1 MKINDIRWVRRPS
14 MKMFTPVV
22 VIDGFEIK
30 WDERVHAWE
39 IATKVEKF
47 GMWAFRIGRVVNG
60 QIFVTEMVNG
70 LEAATDELS
79 LRAAAALMKLRDQ
92 GVDLGE
98 WEQNQIIVS
107 EEKNNPEPRM
117 TKEKFLQPTTKSAL
131 QEPKNPKGFVM
142 KVTTKPVRDLDP
154 DTLQA
159 LIDDGFN
166 YITTKFN
173 EELAE
178 ISMIRGNTVD
188 VQFPNAAYATPIR
201 VDSIRAVHKPDEEVS
216 V

>member
-1 MKINDIRWVRRPS
+1 
-14 MKMFTPVV
+14 
-22 VIDGFEIK
+22 
-30 WDERVHAWE
+30 
-39 IATKVEKF
+39 
-47 GMWAFRIGRVVNG
+47 
-60 QIFVTEMVNG
+60 
-70 LEAATDELS
+70 
-79 LRAAAALMKLRDQ
+79 
-92 GVDLGE
+92 
-98 WEQNQIIVS
+98 
-107 EEKNNPEPRM
+107 
-117 TKEKFLQPTTKSAL
+117 
-131 QEPKNPKGFVM
+131 M

-173 EELAE
+173 EERAE